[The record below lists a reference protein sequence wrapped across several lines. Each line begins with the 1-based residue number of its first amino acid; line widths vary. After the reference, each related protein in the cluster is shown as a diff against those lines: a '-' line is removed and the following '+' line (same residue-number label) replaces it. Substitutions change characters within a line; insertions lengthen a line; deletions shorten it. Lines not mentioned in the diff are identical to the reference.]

1 MRGNLFFLKGLHP
14 FQSLARAGRLR
25 GAPAPLLISSPL
37 PLVKGKG
44 IKGIGFIKAK
54 GSEVGEGVV
63 R

>member
-1 MRGNLFFLKGLHP
+1 VSKRGFTSL
-14 FQSLARAGRLR
+14 QVLARVGRLR
-25 GAPAPLLISSPL
+25 GASAPLLIPPL